1 MALPIPY
8 DLFGLQFINAF
19 PTEIKEEVMAKILYI
34 EDIQDNITLVERIV
48 TARGHEFMSADNAEK
63 GLEMA
68 FDIKPDLIL
77 LDLGLPDADGQT
89 LSVWLRND
97 PTLELIPIIVLTAWP
112 EEVVRH
118 TVEAYNLDG
127 YLCKPF
133 TLAQLVQTIDNV
145 LNKKSL

>member
-1 MALPIPY
+1 
-8 DLFGLQFINAF
+8 
-19 PTEIKEEVMAKILYI
+19 MAKILYI
-34 EDIQDNITLVERIV
+34 EDIKDNITLVQKIV
-48 TARGHEFMSADNAEK
+48 TSRGHEFMSAENAET

-68 FDIKPDLIL
+68 FDLRPDLIL

-89 LSVWLRND
+89 LSVWMRND
-97 PTLELIPIIVLTAWP
+97 PILESVPIIVLTAWP

-133 TLAQLVQTIDNV
+133 TLTELVQTIDKA
-145 LNKKSL
+145 LSKRAL

>member
-1 MALPIPY
+1 
-8 DLFGLQFINAF
+8 
-19 PTEIKEEVMAKILYI
+19 MAKILYI
-34 EDIQDNITLVERIV
+34 EDIKDNITLVQKIV
-48 TARGHEFMSADNAEK
+48 TSRGHEFMSAENAES

-68 FDIKPDLIL
+68 FDLRPDLIL

-89 LSVWLRND
+89 LSVWMRND
-97 PTLELIPIIVLTAWP
+97 PILEKVPIIVLTAWP

-133 TLAQLVQTIDNV
+133 TLTELVQIIDKA
-145 LNKKSL
+145 LSKRAS

>member
-1 MALPIPY
+1 
-8 DLFGLQFINAF
+8 
-19 PTEIKEEVMAKILYI
+19 MAKILYI
-34 EDIQDNITLVERIV
+34 EDIKDNITLVQKIV
-48 TARGHEFMSADNAEK
+48 TSRGHEFISAENAET

-68 FDIKPDLIL
+68 FDVRPDLIL

-89 LSVWLRND
+89 LSVWMRND
-97 PTLELIPIIVLTAWP
+97 PILETVPIIVLTAWP

-133 TLAQLVQTIDNV
+133 TLTELVQIIDKA
-145 LNKKSL
+145 LSKKSV

>member
-1 MALPIPY
+1 
-8 DLFGLQFINAF
+8 
-19 PTEIKEEVMAKILYI
+19 MAKILYI
-34 EDIQDNITLVERIV
+34 EDIKDNITLVQKIV
-48 TARGHEFMSADNAEK
+48 TSRGHEFLSAENAET

-68 FDIKPDLIL
+68 FDVRPDLIL

-89 LSVWLRND
+89 LSVWMRND
-97 PTLELIPIIVLTAWP
+97 PILESVPIIVLTAWP

-133 TLAQLVQTIDNV
+133 TLAELVQTIDSA
-145 LNKKSL
+145 LSKRSS